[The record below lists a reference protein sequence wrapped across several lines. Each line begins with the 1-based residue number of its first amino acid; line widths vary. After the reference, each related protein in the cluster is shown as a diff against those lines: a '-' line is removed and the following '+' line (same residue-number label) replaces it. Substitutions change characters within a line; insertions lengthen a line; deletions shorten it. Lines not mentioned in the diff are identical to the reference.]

1 MVGANWGQ
9 KKPALPNNM
18 LPAPCEMLNSL
29 SVPLT
34 VQICLHH
41 VFLEMMVVCFS
52 LSCG

>member
-9 KKPALPNNM
+9 KKPALSNIM
-18 LPAPCEMLNSL
+18 SSAPCEMLNSL

-34 VQICLHH
+34 VQTCPHH